1 MMGETKGS
9 DKRDAGEM
17 AAIGG
22 LYRLLAQLWLCEI
35 ETELLSQLRSGVLA
49 EAFREHHFFS
59 PGEKVDATALAE
71 DYRQL
76 LISPPDH
83 LSPHQSVWD
92 EGPFASRAIVSMKR
106 YLQLFKG
113 PLPHREAAADHLG
126 NQLAIMGEIAAE
138 IAAEMAATNPQGSRY
153 ASLEALG
160 SEFFV
165 AHLLWP
171 ATFLARA
178 GRQAKTQFYQVL
190 CHLTADFLVA
200 EAGFWKREGQA
211 GPD

>member
-1 MMGETKGS
+1 
-9 DKRDAGEM
+9 
-17 AAIGG
+17 
-22 LYRLLAQLWLCEI
+22 
-35 ETELLSQLRSGVLA
+35 
-49 EAFREHHFFS
+49 
-59 PGEKVDATALAE
+59 
-71 DYRQL
+71 
-76 LISPPDH
+76 
-83 LSPHQSVWD
+83 
-92 EGPFASRAIVSMKR
+92 MKR

-126 NQLAIMGEIAAE
+126 NQLAIMGE